1 MSVDDK
7 KELKEEESEEKA
19 EAAPE
24 EKPKKAAKKKTTKKK
39 ATKKVTT
46 KKTASKAKKEE
57 PKKKAAKKV
66 TTKKTASK
74 AKKAEPKK
82 KAAKKKTTK
91 KKAAKKKEPEIEPV
105 KAGDFILLEMTGK
118 AVETGDVFD
127 TTDEELAKKED
138 IYDED
143 RTYGPRLVVV
153 GESYVLKGL
162 DDKLPGLK
170 LGESAEVEIPPEDA
184 FGVRNPD
191 NVRTLPFRMLRSKG
205 VNPVVGQQVEMDGRT
220 AQVRSVGAGRVQL
233 DYNHPLAG
241 RKIVYEVKPTA
252 RHEGNEEKIRAL
264 IGRRFFGIDLNLFKI
279 TLLKKKVRIEIPEE
293 IFFGENI
300 QIAKR
305 GVAMDIH
312 RYFEDGHGHPP
323 LLRGRRRDRVQRDH
337 KAHLRGAP

>member
-7 KELKEEESEEKA
+7 KDLKEEESEKA

-24 EKPKKAAKKKTTKKK
+24 EKPKKATKKK
-39 ATKKVTT
+39 TT

-82 KAAKKKTTK
+82 KAAKKK
-91 KKAAKKKEPEIEPV
+91 EPVVEPV
-105 KAGDFILLEMTGK
+105 KEGDFLLLEMTGK
-118 AVETGDVFD
+118 AVETGEVFD
-127 TTDEELAKKED
+127 TTDEELAKVEG
-138 IYDED
+138 IYDEN

-170 LGESAEVEIPPEDA
+170 LEESAEVEIPPEDA
-184 FGVRNPD
+184 FGERNLD

-241 RKIVYEVKPTA
+241 RKIVYEVKPA
-252 RHEGNEEKIRAL
+252 SRYEGEEEKIRAL
-264 IGRRFFGIDLNLFKI
+264 IGRRFFGIDLALFKI
-279 TLLKKKVRIEIPEE
+279 KLLKKKVRIEIPEE

-312 RYFEDGHGHPP
+312 RYFEDVDEIEYNEIIK
-323 LLRGRRRDRVQRDH
+323 RS
-337 KAHLRGAP
+337 

>member
-1 MSVDDK
+1 
-7 KELKEEESEEKA
+7 
-19 EAAPE
+19 
-24 EKPKKAAKKKTTKKK
+24 
-39 ATKKVTT
+39 VTT
-46 KKTASKAKKEE
+46 KKM
-57 PKKKAAKKV
+57 
-66 TTKKTASK
+66 ASK

-82 KAAKKKTTK
+82 KAAKKKTPK
-91 KKAAKKKEPEIEPV
+91 KKAVKKKEPEIEPI

-252 RHEGNEEKIRAL
+252 RHEGNEDKIRAL

-305 GVAMDIH
+305 GVATDIH
-312 RYFEDGHGHPP
+312 RYFEDVDEIEYNEIIK
-323 LLRGRRRDRVQRDH
+323 RT
-337 KAHLRGAP
+337 

>member
-7 KELKEEESEEKA
+7 KALKEEESEEKA

-39 ATKKVTT
+39 AVKKVTT
-46 KKTASKAKKEE
+46 KKMASKAKKAE
-57 PKKKAAKKV
+57 PKKKTTKKKAAKKV

-82 KAAKKKTTK
+82 KAAKKKTPK
-91 KKAAKKKEPEIEPV
+91 KKAVKKKEPEIEPI

-170 LGESAEVEIPPEDA
+170 LGESAEVEISPEDA

-305 GVAMDIH
+305 GVATDIH
-312 RYFEDGHGHPP
+312 RYFEDVDEIEYNEIIK
-323 LLRGRRRDRVQRDH
+323 RT
-337 KAHLRGAP
+337 

>member
-7 KELKEEESEEKA
+7 KDLKEEESEEKV

-24 EKPKKAAKKKTTKKK
+24 EKPKKAAKKK
-39 ATKKVTT
+39 ATKKTAAKKTAT

-57 PKKKAAKKV
+57 PKKKAAKK
-66 TTKKTASK
+66 
-74 AKKAEPKK
+74 
-82 KAAKKKTTK
+82 
-91 KKAAKKKEPEIEPV
+91 KEPEVEPV
-105 KAGDFILLEMTGK
+105 KEGDFLLLEMTGK
-118 AVETGDVFD
+118 SVDTGDVFD
-127 TTDEELAKKED
+127 TTDEELAKEEG
-138 IYDED
+138 IYDEN

-170 LGESAEVEIPPEDA
+170 LEESAEVEIPAEEA
-184 FGVRNPD
+184 FGERNQD
-191 NVRTLPFRMLRSKG
+191 NVRTMPFRMLRSKG
-205 VNPVVGQQVEMDGRT
+205 VNPVPGQQIEMDGRT
-220 AQVRSVGAGRVQL
+220 AQVRSVAAGRVQL

-241 RKIVYEVKPTA
+241 RKIAYEVKPTA
-252 RHEGNEEKIRAL
+252 RYEGDEEKIRAL
-264 IGRRFFGIDLNLFKI
+264 IGRRFFGIDLELFKI

-312 RYFEDGHGHPP
+312 RYFEDVDEIEYNEIIK
-323 LLRGRRRDRVQRDH
+323 RT
-337 KAHLRGAP
+337 